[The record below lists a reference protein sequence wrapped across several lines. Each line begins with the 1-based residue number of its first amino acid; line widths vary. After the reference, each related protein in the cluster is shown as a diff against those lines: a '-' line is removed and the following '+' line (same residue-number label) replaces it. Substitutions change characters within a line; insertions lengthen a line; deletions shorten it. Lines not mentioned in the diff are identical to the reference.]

1 MKINHIGNKIQF
13 NETFSKIK
21 RSPFVNKNVFATP
34 LGVHPEMFTPLK
46 VCKVERLGIPVIRT
60 FD

>member
-1 MKINHIGNKIQF
+1 MKIKHIGNKIKF
-13 NETFSKIK
+13 NEAFSKIK
-21 RSPFVNKNVFATP
+21 RSPFVNKNVSATR
-34 LGVHPEMFTPLK
+34 LGVHPEMLTSLK